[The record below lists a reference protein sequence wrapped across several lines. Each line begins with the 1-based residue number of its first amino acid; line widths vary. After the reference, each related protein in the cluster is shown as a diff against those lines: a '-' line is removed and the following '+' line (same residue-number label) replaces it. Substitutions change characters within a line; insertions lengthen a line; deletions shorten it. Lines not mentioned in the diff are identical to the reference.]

1 VGQYRDVKV
10 QRRKERRPVEDEAA
24 PPDVGEDPLSDHQLS
39 DSLADPLSDGGG
51 AVQMTEAQGEDRS
64 EDPGSPPG
72 FDAGAKA
79 AQLHAAID
87 GWGTDERAILDVL
100 YTGRA
105 DLTKQIEKA
114 YDRTYSPPLKEELRD
129 ELSGD
134 HLAKA
139 LQLLSAGGLTLADKI
154 REAASGW
161 GTNEDKIFNALD
173 RASAN
178 ELNTI
183 RNDPDLVALL
193 QEELGGSDWQLANA
207 YLQGQGALAG
217 KLRRAV
223 DGWGTDEAVI
233 WRELEGASQEERQFV
248 LKQPALMNHL
258 RSDLGAADWMKC
270 ERMLRGTIDNVDR
283 LEVAMEGWGTDEQGI
298 SNALKGLTAQEYARV
313 PEDIDSRLDAE
324 LGGGDLANA
333 RETLHQKRLQFDNDY
348 RRDWAERQQQEHG
361 EGYLKHEGATAL
373 IGNNREA
380 QSAVGRLEA
389 ACKGAGTD
397 DDTVWDV
404 IGKLTPAERDF
415 IRTHNPD
422 GVLDTLRGDL
432 SDGDY
437 DRAMAALAGGG
448 GASTAAMLEK
458 AVDGW
463 GTDERQI
470 YDALERVVAE
480 GSGLE
485 VLANT
490 AIVDAVYADVTERQA
505 AIFDEVCRTS
515 SFSAEN
521 RFYWA
526 TSGSGTDEDLIFEI
540 AGQYGTAVYDGNELD
555 ATIDELLRSELDN
568 RDYWRTLDLIRG
580 EPKTESER
588 LERAKEQLERE
599 RGSTVSAGLMDMF
612 SHSGENADDAWREYQ
627 GTFNE
632 AHADGEVTAEE
643 TETLRRDERFSQHM
657 TSEYREAK
665 AAVAQWATQIAVAIV
680 GIAATILTAGAAGP
694 FAAALAASLG
704 GKVAVAAEA
713 MVLAAALKVG
723 LNRAIQGEGYD
734 VTSSQALIDACSASI
749 EVGLNMVGGA
759 VATKMVSGMGK
770 SAVGRT
776 VGPAVEK
783 VFGKAGKQ
791 ILGAGLE
798 GGIDGAIGGIGEGTF
813 LALAN
818 ENNWEGE
825 VEDLFANL
833 GTSVATNTAMSAA
846 GGFMAG
852 AAFKSLGETF
862 GPKVSGQMGDAAGEV
877 GEGAGDMA
885 ARMKALGA
893 QLDDEGSATIAKELQ
908 EILDG
913 SLKNTSGQM
922 NGAQF
927 NKMMD
932 DLADFAQR
940 YEVLIGTK
948 LDTVGVFPKGLNEIQ
963 LSGFGKMDDLAAN
976 VGFAKRHE
984 LAHVFHTLQT
994 RATLL
999 DSVKKGRISLEQA
1012 NMFIDAIETGA
1023 NYRQFEKV
1031 ATASSSAAHLNK
1043 GAKDVALYAGRLEDM
1058 LGNVRLGL
1066 HNGKMAFPT
1075 GQSFQDVY
1083 ALFLSKAPAVVGTS
1097 MKDLA
1102 LRMPPIMFA
1111 SLYLANVDVTAYG
1124 ITPVDWG
1131 IQPPGGGGS
1140 MGFRDFINRMVTDS
1154 S

>member
-24 PPDVGEDPLSDHQLS
+24 PPEAGEDPLADHQLS
-39 DSLADPLSDGGG
+39 DSLEDPLSGGG
-51 AVQMTEAQGEDRS
+51 PVQMSEGGDRA
-64 EDPGSPPG
+64 EDPGSPSG
-72 FDAGAKA
+72 FDAAAKA
-79 AQLHAAID
+79 AQLHEAFD
-87 GWGTDERAILDVL
+87 GWGTDERSILDVL

-105 DLTKQIEKA
+105 DLTKQIERA
-114 YDRTYSPPLKEELRD
+114 YDRSYNPPLKEELRD

-134 HLAKA
+134 TLAKA
-139 LQLLSAGGLTLADKI
+139 LKLLGAGGLTLADKI

-178 ELNTI
+178 ELATI
-183 RNDPDLVALL
+183 RNDASLVTLL
-193 QEELGGSDWQLANA
+193 QDELSGADWQLANA

-223 DGWGTDEAVI
+223 SGWGTDEATI
-233 WRELEGASQEERQFV
+233 WRELEGASQEEKQFV
-248 LKQPALMNHL
+248 LSQPALMNHL
-258 RSDLGAADWMKC
+258 RGDLDASDWMKC

-283 LEVAMEGWGTDEQGI
+283 LEVAMEGWGTDEQGVA
-298 SNALKGLTAQEYARV
+298 SALEGLTAQEYARL
-313 PEDIDSRLDAE
+313 PDDIDSRLDSE
-324 LGGGDLANA
+324 MSGGDLANA

-348 RRDWAERQQQEHG
+348 RRDWIERQNQEHG
-361 EGYLKHEGATAL
+361 EDYLKHEGATAL
-373 IGNNREA
+373 FGNAREA
-380 QSAVGRLEA
+380 QSPVGRLKA
-389 ACKGAGTD
+389 ACKGAGTE
-397 DDTVWDV
+397 DDTVWEV
-404 IGKLTPAERDF
+404 IGRLSPAERDF
-415 IRTHNPD
+415 IRTHNPE

-432 SDGDY
+432 SEGDY
-437 DRAMAALAGGG
+437 DRAMAALSGSG

-458 AVDGW
+458 AGDGW

-485 VLANT
+485 VMANT
-490 AIVDAVYADVTERQA
+490 EIVDAVYADVTDRQA
-505 AIFDEVCRTS
+505 EIFREVCQTS
-515 SFSAEN
+515 EFSAEN

-526 TSGSGTDEDLIFEI
+526 TSGAGTDEDLIFEI
-540 AGQYGTAVYDGNELD
+540 AGQYGTAVYDGQEID
-555 ATIDELLRSELDN
+555 ETIDELLRSELDN
-568 RDYWRTLDLIRG
+568 RDYWKAMDLIRG
-580 EPKTESER
+580 EPRTESER
-588 LERAKEQLERE
+588 LERAKEELERE
-599 RGSTVSAGLMDMF
+599 RGSWTSSGLMDMF

-632 AHADGEVTAEE
+632 AHADGEVTPEE
-643 TETLRRDERFSQHM
+643 METLRRDEAFSKRM
-657 TSEYREAK
+657 TSEYRQAK

-680 GIAATILTAGAAGP
+680 GIAATILTAGTAGP
-694 FAAALAASLG
+694 FVAALAASLG

-749 EVGLNMVGGA
+749 EVGLNMVGGQ
-759 VATKMVSGMGK
+759 VATKMVSGLGK
-770 SAVGRT
+770 TGVGQS
-776 VGPAVEK
+776 VSGSIEK
-783 VFGKAGKQ
+783 VFGNAGKQ

-818 ENNWEGE
+818 EDNWEGE

-833 GTSVATNTAMSAA
+833 GNSVALNTAMSAA

-852 AAFKSLGETF
+852 AGFKSLGETC
-862 GPKVSGQMGDAAGEV
+862 GPRVRGQMGDAAGEV
-877 GEGAGDMA
+877 GEGAGDLA
-885 ARMKALGA
+885 SRMKAIGG
-893 QLDDEGSATIAKELQ
+893 QLDDEGSATIARELQ
-908 EILDG
+908 DILDG
-913 SLKNTSGQM
+913 ALEGSSGAM

-948 LDTVGVFPKGLNEIQ
+948 IDTVGVFPKGLNEIQ
-963 LSGFGKMDDLAAN
+963 LSGFGKMDDLMAN

-999 DSVKKGRISLEQA
+999 DAVKKGRISVEQA
-1012 NMFIDAIETGA
+1012 NMFIEAIETGA

-1031 ATASSSAAHLNK
+1031 ATSSSSAAHLS
-1043 GAKDVALYAGRLEDM
+1043 GGSKDVALYASRIDDM
-1058 LGNVRLGL
+1058 IGNVRLGL
-1066 HNGKMAFPT
+1066 HNGKMAFPN

-1083 ALFLSKAPAVVGTS
+1083 AFFLSKAPAVVGTS

-1102 LRMPPIMFA
+1102 IRMPPIMFA
-1111 SLYLANVDVTAYG
+1111 SLYIANVDVSAYG
-1124 ITPVDWG
+1124 INPVDWG
-1131 IQPPGGGGS
+1131 VQPSGGGGG
-1140 MGFRDFINRMVTDS
+1140 MGFRDFMNRLLTDS
-1154 S
+1154 GG